1 MFLYVKGATVEQVFD
16 DKALVIYLC
25 TLLFL
30 TNSWESL
37 VSLCASV
44 CVCFLGVL
52 IFRRPKSWQVI
63 QTTCR

>member
-30 TNSWESL
+30 TNSGI
-37 VSLCASV
+37 VSVFVCKCV
-44 CVCFLGVL
+44 CVLFGS
-52 IFRRPKSWQVI
+52 FNF
-63 QTTCR
+63 